1 MLLLWP
7 PVASF
12 YPGKA
17 LRWVMAGRE
26 LWPNAALLPSSVF
39 CSLLTGA
46 HAWYC
51 TALCSQP
58 GIGIASS
65 YCSVPQGPWRLT
77 VAAGV
82 PHSTKEFAK
91 ELCCCY
97 KYWLLASVSSSLY
110 LETMEESWPAGC
122 PVGRGALSMLL
133 VHCCCQNHC

>member
-1 MLLLWP
+1 
-7 PVASF
+7 
-12 YPGKA
+12 
-17 LRWVMAGRE
+17 MAGRE

-58 GIGIASS
+58 GIAIASS

-122 PVGRGALSMLL
+122 PVGRGALSMLSTL
-133 VHCCCQNHC
+133 LLSEPLLKCQPAILPSSGGFYSVQEG